1 MMSTVMMTG
10 RKANTRSPT
19 SLEYG
24 AITIQTVGS
33 PHMLAT
39 MESSSGED
47 KDEADWTQYNASR
60 YECSHS

>member
-19 SLEYG
+19 SLEYE

-47 KDEADWTQYNASR
+47 KDEAD
-60 YECSHS
+60 